1 MKDNGGN
8 FRNAF
13 LRSLPCEFIGVFFFL
28 SMEYSLGHQTSD
40 FLVHLAKKVHIAVS
54 HWVDAFVFN

>member
-1 MKDNGGN
+1 MKDSGGN
-8 FRNAF
+8 FRNSYF
-13 LRSLPCEFIGVFFFL
+13 TQSSLFFCL

-54 HWVDAFVFN
+54 HWVESFVFN